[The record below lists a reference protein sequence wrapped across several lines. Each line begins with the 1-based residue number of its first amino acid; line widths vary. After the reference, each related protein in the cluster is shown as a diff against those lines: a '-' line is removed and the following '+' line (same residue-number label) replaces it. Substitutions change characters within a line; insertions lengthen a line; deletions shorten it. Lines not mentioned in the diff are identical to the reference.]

1 MVGNSLLNDAKAK
14 KMANRRL
21 QALFIVFTLVAM
33 SLFSACDKSS
43 DEQKVETTTVESM
56 TVETTTAETTTDDID
71 ETTEVTY
78 VSYTMEEI
86 YAKRDNL
93 KIRGKVYR
101 PEGEGPFP
109 VVVLSS
115 CYRTNLDVDKDIAI
129 ELARNGIAGVCF
141 NFTEIATSGGFT
153 NFSVLTEAA
162 DLEAVLNEI
171 MTLDYIDNDNVF
183 LWGHSL
189 GGFVSTYVGCQN
201 PGLISGMMLTEPSY
215 QLRDDFLEYFPEGT
229 EIPDVVYEPSY
240 CGAMFVE
247 DILSF
252 DIYEMMPEYS
262 NDVVIFAGTE
272 TPSIG
277 AEYPEYLE
285 RAMDT
290 FVSAEF
296 VAIEGEDHM
305 FSGDGRELM
314 IGIMIEFVNN
324 RVE

>member
-78 VSYTMEEI
+78 VSYTIEEI
-86 YAKRDNL
+86 YAKRDKL
-93 KIRGKVYR
+93 KIHGKVYR

-109 VVVLSS
+109 VVVLSGGLGAQ
-115 CYRTNLDVDKDIAI
+115 LDADKDIAI

-141 NFTEIATSGGFT
+141 NFAETATLGGLT

-183 LWGHSL
+183 LWGFSL

-201 PGLISGMMLTEPSY
+201 PGLISGMMLAEPSY
-215 QLRDDFLEYFPEGT
+215 HLRDTFLEYFPEGT
-229 EIPDVVYEPSY
+229 EIPDVVREPFY
-240 CGAMFVE
+240 CGGMFVE
-247 DILSF
+247 DAFSF

-272 TPSIG
+272 TVSVG
-277 AEYPEYLE
+277 ADYPEYLE

-296 VAIEGEDHM
+296 VAIEGEAHS
-305 FSGDGRELM
+305 FIGDSRELM

>member
-1 MVGNSLLNDAKAK
+1 LLKDAKAK

-115 CYRTNLDVDKDIAI
+115 CYRANLDVDKDIAI

>member
-115 CYRTNLDVDKDIAI
+115 CYRANLDVDKDIAI